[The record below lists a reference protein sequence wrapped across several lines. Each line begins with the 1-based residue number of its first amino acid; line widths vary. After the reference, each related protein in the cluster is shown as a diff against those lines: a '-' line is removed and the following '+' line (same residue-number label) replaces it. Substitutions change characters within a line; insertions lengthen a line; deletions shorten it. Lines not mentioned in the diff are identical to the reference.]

1 MSEAEPVPQL
11 GPRQALQ
18 ERVAAAII
26 AAAARALVEHGEHV
40 SMADVATAAGVAR
53 ATVYRYFPS
62 REALLAD
69 VAKLAVADAGERLA
83 SARIAEVPPEQGVS
97 RAVRAL
103 TDAGDPFIVLVRERV
118 QVSPDEFEDAV
129 AQPLRHLF
137 ERGQAAGIFR
147 DDISTSWLVEALIG
161 LMASVL
167 SAKPRL
173 GREDTTAA
181 IASLFLE
188 GARAPREQDGRSPE
202 WRRNR

>member
-1 MSEAEPVPQL
+1 MSQPDPVPQL

-26 AAAARALVEHGEHV
+26 AAAARALAEHGEHA
-40 SMADVATAAGVAR
+40 SMTDVAAAAADAR

-69 VAKLAVADAGERLA
+69 VAKLALADAGERLA
-83 SARIAEVPPEQGVS
+83 SARLGEVPPEEGVS
-97 RAVRAL
+97 RALRAL
-103 TDAGDPFIVLVRERV
+103 TDAGDPFIVLVRGRV
-118 QVSPDEFEDAV
+118 QASPDEFEDAV

-137 ERGQAAGIFR
+137 ERGQAAGTFR
-147 DDISTSWLVEALIG
+147 DDISTAWLVEALIG

-188 GARAPREQDGRSPE
+188 GARAHREPDGRSPE
-202 WRRNR
+202 WRPNP

>member
-1 MSEAEPVPQL
+1 MSEPQPVPQT

-26 AAAARALVEHGEHV
+26 AAAARALAEHGEQA

-62 REALLAD
+62 REALLAN
-69 VAKLAVADAGERLA
+69 VADLAVADAGARLA
-83 SARIAEVPPEQGVS
+83 SARIGEVPPDEGVS

-103 TDAGDPFIVLVRERV
+103 TDAGDPFIVIVRERV
-118 QVSPDEFEDAV
+118 RPNPEEFEDAV
-129 AQPLRHLF
+129 ARPLRQLF
-137 ERGQAAGIFR
+137 ESGQRSGAFR

-161 LMASVL
+161 LTASVL
-167 SAKPRL
+167 SATPRL

-181 IASLFLE
+181 ITSLFLE
-188 GARAPREQDGRSPE
+188 GARAHREPDGRSPV
-202 WRRNR
+202 WRPNP

>member
-1 MSEAEPVPQL
+1 MSEAELVPQL

-137 ERGQAAGIFR
+137 ERGQAAGTFR
-147 DDISTSWLVEALIG
+147 EDISTSWLVEALIG

>member
-137 ERGQAAGIFR
+137 ERGQAAGTFR
-147 DDISTSWLVEALIG
+147 EDISTSWLVEALIG

>member
-137 ERGQAAGIFR
+137 ERGQAAGTFR
-147 DDISTSWLVEALIG
+147 EDISTSWLVEALIG

-188 GARAPREQDGRSPE
+188 GARAHREPDGRSPE

>member
-1 MSEAEPVPQL
+1 MSEAELVPQL

-69 VAKLAVADAGERLA
+69 VAKLAVADAGARLA
-83 SARIAEVPPEQGVS
+83 SARIGEVPPEVGVS

-129 AQPLRHLF
+129 AQPLRQLF
-137 ERGQAAGIFR
+137 ERGQAAGTFR
-147 DDISTSWLVEALIG
+147 HDISTSWLVEALIG

-188 GARAPREQDGRSPE
+188 GARAPREPDGRSPE

>member
-1 MSEAEPVPQL
+1 MSEPQPVPQL

-26 AAAARALVEHGEHV
+26 AAAARALAEHGEQA
-40 SMADVATAAGVAR
+40 SMADVARAAGVAR

-69 VAKLAVADAGERLA
+69 VGRLAVADAGARLA
-83 SARIAEVPPEQGVS
+83 SARISEVPPEEGVS

-103 TDAGDPFIVLVRERV
+103 TEAGDPFIVLVRERV
-118 QVSPDEFEDAV
+118 QPSPHAFEDAV
-129 AQPLRHLF
+129 ARPLRDLF
-137 ERGQAAGIFR
+137 ERGQAAGTFR

-167 SAKPRL
+167 SAKPQL

-188 GARAPREQDGRSPE
+188 GARAHREPDGRSPV
-202 WRRNR
+202 WRPNP

>member
-1 MSEAEPVPQL
+1 MSQPDPVPQL
-11 GPRQALQ
+11 GKRQALQ

-26 AAAARALVEHGEHV
+26 AAAARALAEHGEQA

-62 REALLAD
+62 REALLTE
-69 VAKLAVADAGERLA
+69 VGKLALADAGARLA
-83 SARIAEVPPEQGVS
+83 SARIGEVPPEEGVA

-118 QVSPDEFEDAV
+118 QPSPHEFEDAV
-129 AQPLRHLF
+129 VQPLRHLF
-137 ERGQAAGIFR
+137 ERGQAVGILR
-147 DDISTSWLVEALIG
+147 DDISTAWLVEALIG

-188 GARAPREQDGRSPE
+188 GARAHREPDGRSTE
-202 WRRNR
+202 WRPNP

>member
-1 MSEAEPVPQL
+1 MSQPEPVPQL

-26 AAAARALVEHGEHV
+26 DAAARALAEHGEQA

-69 VAKLAVADAGERLA
+69 VAKFAMADAGARLA
-83 SARIAEVPPEQGVS
+83 SARISEVPPEEGVS

-118 QVSPDEFEDAV
+118 QASPHEFEDAV

-137 ERGQAAGIFR
+137 ERGQAAGTFR
-147 DDISTSWLVEALIG
+147 DDISTTWLVEALIG

-188 GARAPREQDGRSPE
+188 GARAHREPDGRSTE

>member
-1 MSEAEPVPQL
+1 MSEPESIPQL

-26 AAAARALVEHGEHV
+26 AAAASALAEHGEHA

-62 REALLAD
+62 REALLAK
-69 VAKLAVADAGERLA
+69 VATLAVADAGARLA
-83 SARIAEVPPEQGVS
+83 SARIGEVPPDEGVS

-103 TDAGDPFIVLVRERV
+103 TDAGDPFIVIVRERV
-118 QVSPDEFEDAV
+118 RPNPHEFEDAI
-129 AQPLRHLF
+129 ARPLRQLF
-137 ERGQAAGIFR
+137 ESGQRSGAFR

-181 IASLFLE
+181 ITSLFLE
-188 GARAPREQDGRSPE
+188 GARAHREPDGRSPE
-202 WRRNR
+202 WRPNP

>member
-137 ERGQAAGIFR
+137 ERGQAAGTFR

-167 SAKPRL
+167 SAKPQL

>member
-129 AQPLRHLF
+129 AQPLRQLF
-137 ERGQAAGIFR
+137 ERGQAAGTFR
-147 DDISTSWLVEALIG
+147 EDISTSWLVEALIG

>member
-1 MSEAEPVPQL
+1 MSQPEPIPEL

-18 ERVAAAII
+18 ERVAAAIVD
-26 AAAARALVEHGEHV
+26 AAARALAERGEHA

-62 REALLAD
+62 REALLAE
-69 VAKLAVADAGERLA
+69 VAKLALADAGARLA
-83 SARIAEVPPEQGVS
+83 SARIGEVPPEEGVS

-118 QVSPDEFEDAV
+118 QPSPDEFEGSV
-129 AQPLRHLF
+129 AQPLRDLF
-137 ERGQAAGIFR
+137 ERGQAAGTFR
-147 DDISTSWLVEALIG
+147 DDISASWLVEALIG

-167 SAKPRL
+167 SAKPHL

-181 IASLFLE
+181 IASLFLQ
-188 GARAPREQDGRSPE
+188 GARAHREPDGRSPE
-202 WRRNR
+202 WRPNR

>member
-1 MSEAEPVPQL
+1 MAE
-11 GPRQALQ
+11 
-18 ERVAAAII
+18 
-26 AAAARALVEHGEHV
+26 
-40 SMADVATAAGVAR
+40 VATAAGGAR

-137 ERGQAAGIFR
+137 ERGQAAGTFR

>member
-137 ERGQAAGIFR
+137 ERGQAAGTFR
-147 DDISTSWLVEALIG
+147 HDISTSWLVEALIG